1 MVELW
6 LPVLVIIGMGFWI
19 TQMVRKEIRDDGNDT
34 QGTD

>member
-19 TQMVRKEIRDDGNDT
+19 SQMVRKEIRDDGNDT